1 MKRVGTWLG
10 QMVPGAS
17 SHDKALTAAE
27 EREAL
32 EDAMNAVIH
41 IMNDDV
47 VRADAEL
54 ATGTSAYHKLGR
66 AVVLFLRATLGFEK
80 DVMEQASVKLAEA
93 EEAAYE
99 CQMRWMRDPSAGT
112 HQSRIYPVGAQYALC
127 QAEAQLMSAVVA
139 VLNESLTESL
149 KGFYKLRKAYHTL
162 YELHQAEERFFHQH
176 DDCTPEEA
184 REDFRSVS
192 SDLIDIFIHSGLS
205 LCFGLLQLFLSM
217 IPPAFAKLL
226 SLFSFHGDRDTG
238 LRMLWACT
246 KFRRNINGA
255 MASLIVLIFHN
266 GPIAYC
272 DILSKDAVPYSRLK
286 VLLREMR
293 ELYPNA
299 KLWLMQEASMLGAEH
314 KLEQA
319 IAVMKE
325 SSQSPLKQVEAL
337 CVFEQSMNYLHMHRY
352 EDCAWSFIKCVS
364 MNSWSHALYYYIAGS
379 CYIELYRTYKDSDPE
394 KAEEFASKAE
404 KHLHEAPTHIGKK
417 RLMGRQLPFDIFVHR
432 KILKWDNRAKTKNC
446 RFVDAVGV
454 SPTVE
459 MSYLWSGMRKMDTDR
474 LKMCL
479 DRLEHPA
486 STAWQKDAADES
498 ATLAVLKAACMRFG
512 GEIDGAKRI
521 LSEDVMSRHKWADIK
536 VCESADTWPLPVA
549 HYEMAVCLFEEAGGQ
564 DGDANVLRKCSAEIA
579 KVESWETFEL
589 EARVGLKVATA
600 RETLRKCG
608 IE

>member
-1 MKRVGTWLG
+1 MGTWLG

-17 SHDKALTAAE
+17 GHDKPLTADE

-32 EDAMNAVIH
+32 EDALNAVVH

-47 VRADAEL
+47 ARADAEL
-54 ATGTSAYHKLGR
+54 ATGTSPYHKLGR

-80 DVMEQASVKLAEA
+80 DIMEQAGAKLVEA

-99 CQMRWMRDPSAGT
+99 HQMRWMRDPGAVAR
-112 HQSRIYPVGAQYALC
+112 QSKIYPVGAQYALC

-149 KGFYKLRKAYHTL
+149 KGFYKMRKAYHTL

-176 DDCTPEEA
+176 HDSAPEA
-184 REDFRSVS
+184 REDVRNVS
-192 SDLIDIFIHSGLS
+192 SDVIDVFVHSGLS
-205 LCFGLLQLFLSM
+205 LCFGVLQLLLSM
-217 IPPAFAKLL
+217 VPPAFAKLL

-246 KFRRNINGA
+246 KFRHNINGA
-255 MASLIVLIFHN
+255 MASLIVLVFHN

-272 DILSKDAVPYSRLK
+272 DILTKDAVPYSRLTA
-286 VLLREMR
+286 LLHDMR
-293 ELYPNA
+293 ALYPNA

-319 IAVMKE
+319 ITVMSE
-325 SSQSPLKQVEAL
+325 SPQSPLKQVEAL
-337 CVFEQSMNYLHMHRY
+337 CVFEQSMNYLHMHRF
-352 EDCAWSFIKCVS
+352 EDCARSFIECVS
-364 MNSWSHALYYYIAGS
+364 MNNWSHALYYYIAGS
-379 CYIELYRTYKDSDPE
+379 CYIELYRTYKGSEPE
-394 KAEEFASKAE
+394 KAEEFARMAE

-417 RLMGRQLPFDIFVHR
+417 RLMGRQLPFDVFVNR
-432 KILKWDNRAKTKNC
+432 KVLKWDNRAKAKNC

-459 MSYLWSGMRKMDTDR
+459 MSYLWSGMRKMDAER
-474 LKMCL
+474 LKACL
-479 DRLEHPA
+479 VRLQHPA
-486 STAWQKDAADES
+486 STAWQEDAADES
-498 ATLAVLKAACMRFG
+498 AALAVLKAACLRFG

-536 VCESADTWPLPVA
+536 AYESADTWSLPVA
-549 HYEMAVCLFEEAGGQ
+549 HYELAVCLFEEAGGQ
-564 DGDANVLRKCSAEIA
+564 DGDANLLRKCSAEIA
-579 KVESWETFEL
+579 KVEGWESFEL

-608 IE
+608 IDQG